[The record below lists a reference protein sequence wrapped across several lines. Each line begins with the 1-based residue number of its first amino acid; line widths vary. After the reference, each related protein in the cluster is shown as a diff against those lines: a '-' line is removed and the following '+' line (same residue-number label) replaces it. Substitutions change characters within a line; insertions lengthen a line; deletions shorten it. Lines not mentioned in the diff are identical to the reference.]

1 MTYLD
6 AVTLRTVDNRD
17 QVEMLRYLAAR
28 VEAMTRTLAVNK
40 ETR

>member
-17 QVEMLRYLAAR
+17 HVEMLRYLAAR
-28 VEAMTRTLAVNK
+28 VEAMTRAREK